1 MFKIIGADQKEYGP
15 IAAEQLRQ
23 WIADGRVNR
32 QTRVQLEGDTAWKTL
47 AAFPEFDG
55 ALGAKTVPPPI
66 ASSEV
71 GAAVSTIIPYKNVQA
86 LIAYY
91 LAVFSV
97 IPCFGLVL
105 GLAAFVLGLRGLKCA
120 RENPEAKGKVHAWIG
135 IILGGLCGFGN
146 LILIIALIASKSLR

>member
-1 MFKIIGADQKEYGP
+1 MYRIIGADQKEYGP
-15 IAAEQLRQ
+15 VAAEQLRQ

-32 QTRVQLEGDTAWKTL
+32 QTRIQLEAGTEWKTL

-55 ALGAKTVPPPI
+55 ALAAKAAPPPM
-66 ASSEV
+66 ASSAA
-71 GAAVSTIIPYKNVQA
+71 GSAVSMIIPYKNVQA

-97 IPCFGLVL
+97 IPCVGLVL

-135 IILGGLCGFGN
+135 IIVGGLFGLGN
-146 LILIIALIASKSLR
+146 LVLLIALFASRSMG